1 MSALRFVLNYMKN
14 LKLKYLFTV
23 LCVILAAGFS
33 FMTPLIIR
41 FTVDSVIGGAPAELP
56 FGLGALLTNSSI
68 MPMVHKNIWLAGLA
82 IVLISAIA
90 HCFTFLRGKLS
101 AEVSE
106 EFARRLKNNLYDHIQ
121 KLPYSWHSKVQ
132 TGDIIQR
139 CTSDVETIRRFL
151 GSQLV
156 QLGRGI
162 FMIVLLVPIM
172 LSMDA
177 RMTLVSM
184 VVVPIIFIYAY
195 VFFRQVKHRFL
206 AADEAEGYLTTVLEE
221 SMSGIRIVRAFAR
234 EDYEISRFEAA
245 ANDYRDKCRRLITV
259 LAYYWSSSDALCLI
273 QIASV
278 FIFGIGWTIKG
289 EISLGT
295 LLAFSTY
302 VGMLL
307 WPIREMGRILT
318 DLGRA
323 LVSVGRLQEVL
334 DTPVESLDTGL
345 HLPAGTRLKGQ
356 IEFQNLSFA
365 YDPEH
370 PILQNINL
378 RINPGETIAILGATG
393 SGKSTLTNLIPRLF
407 DDYQGKILVD
417 GIDLSGIN
425 RQDLRRQIGIVLQ
438 EPFLYSRSIAENIGI
453 ALPELDRAKVEK
465 AAREAALHDSISE
478 LDEAYD
484 TVIGERGITLSGG
497 QRQRCAMAR
506 ALILDPAI
514 LIFDDALSAVDS
526 ETEQII
532 QRNLLSR
539 KGRATT
545 IIITHRLT
553 GVALADRIVV
563 LEHGKIAQMG
573 THDELI
579 AQDGAY
585 QRIWSIQH
593 QLELEA
599 S

>member
-23 LCVILAAGFS
+23 FCVILAAGFS

-365 YDPEH
+365 YEPEH

>member
-1 MSALRFVLNYMKN
+1 MTAIRFVLYYMKQ
-14 LKLKYLFTV
+14 LKLKYLCTILF
-23 LCVILAAGFS
+23 VILAAGFS
-33 FMTPLIIR
+33 FLSPLIIR
-41 FTVDSVIGGAPAELP
+41 FTVDSVIGSAPAELP
-56 FGLGALLTNSSI
+56 FGIAVIPETGSFIPFIKA
-68 MPMVHKNIWLAGLA
+68 NIWLAGLG
-82 IVLISAIA
+82 IVLVSLIA
-90 HCFTFLRGKLS
+90 HGFTFLRGKFS

-106 EFARRLKNNLYDHIQ
+106 EFARRLKNALYDHIQ

-139 CTSDVETIRRFL
+139 CTSDVETIRRFMGL
-151 GSQLV
+151 QFV
-156 QLGRGI
+156 QLGRGV
-162 FMIVLLVPIM
+162 FMVLLLVPIM
-172 LSMDA
+172 LSMDT

-184 VVVPIIFIYAY
+184 LVVPFIFIYAY
-195 VFFRQVKHRFL
+195 VFFRQMRRRFQ

-221 SMSGIRIVRAFAR
+221 SISGIRVVRAFAR

-245 ANDYRDKCRRLITV
+245 ADDYREKCRKLITI

-273 QIASV
+273 QIAGV
-278 FIFGIGWTIKG
+278 FIFGIGWTISG

-318 DLGRA
+318 DMGRA
-323 LVSVGRLQEVL
+323 LVSIGRLQEVMQS
-334 DTPVESLDTGL
+334 PVEDLVSGIRI
-345 HLPAGTRLKGQ
+345 PQASRLKGE
-356 IEFQNLSFA
+356 IEFQKLSFA
-365 YDPEH
+365 YDEAH
-370 PILQNINL
+370 PILQDINL
-378 RINPGETIAILGATG
+378 KISSGETVVILGATG

-407 DDYQGKILVD
+407 DEYQGKILID
-417 GIDLSGIN
+417 GMDISTYN
-425 RQDLRRQIGIVLQ
+425 RKDLRAQIGIVLQ
-438 EPFLYSRSIAENIGI
+438 EPFLYSRSITENIGM
-453 ALPELDRAKVEK
+453 ALKDVDPARIEK
-465 AAREAALHDSISE
+465 ASREAALHDSISE
-478 LDEAYD
+478 FEHGYE

-506 ALILDPAI
+506 ALVMDPAI

-532 QRNLLSR
+532 QNNLLSR
-539 KGRATT
+539 KGRSTT

-563 LEHGKIAQMG
+563 LEHGRIAQMG
-573 THDELI
+573 THKELI
-579 AQDGAY
+579 AQDGVY
-585 QRIWSIQH
+585 QRIWKIQH
-593 QLELEA
+593 MLELEA

>member
-1 MSALRFVLNYMKN
+1 MKH
-14 LKLKYLFTV
+14 LKLKYLFTIF
-23 LCVILAAGFS
+23 CVILAAAFS
-33 FMTPLIIR
+33 FLSPLIIR
-41 FTVDSVIGGAPAELP
+41 FTVDSVIGSAPAELP
-56 FGLGALLTNSSI
+56 FGIATLTAEGSFI
-68 MPMVHKNIWLAGLA
+68 PFVKANIWLAGLG
-82 IVLISAIA
+82 IVLVSLIA
-90 HCFTFLRGKLS
+90 HGLTFLRGKLS

-106 EFARRLKNNLYDHIQ
+106 EFARRLKNTLYDHIQ

-151 GSQLV
+151 ALQFV
-156 QLGRGI
+156 QLGRGV
-162 FMIVLLVPIM
+162 FMILLLVPIM
-172 LSMDA
+172 LSMDL

-195 VFFRQVKHRFL
+195 VFFRQVRRRFQ

-221 SMSGIRIVRAFAR
+221 SISGIRVVRAFAR
-234 EDYEISRFEAA
+234 EDYEILRFETA
-245 ANDYRDKCRRLITV
+245 ANDYREKCRRLITI

-273 QIASV
+273 QIAAV
-278 FIFGIGWTIKG
+278 FIFGVGWTISG

-318 DLGRA
+318 DMGRA
-323 LVSVGRLQEVL
+323 LVSIGRLQDVM
-334 DTPVESLDTGL
+334 DTPVEDLESGI
-345 HLPAGTRLKGQ
+345 HIPAQSRLKGE
-356 IEFQNLSFA
+356 IEFEKLHFA
-365 YDPEH
+365 YDPAH
-370 PILQNINL
+370 PILQDINL
-378 RINPGETIAILGATG
+378 KIATGETVVILGATG
-393 SGKSTLTNLIPRLF
+393 AGKSTLTNLIPRLF
-407 DDYQGKILVD
+407 DDYQGRILID
-417 GIDLSGIN
+417 GADISSYN
-425 RQDLRRQIGIVLQ
+425 RRDLRSQIGIVLQ
-438 EPFLYSRSIAENIGI
+438 EPFLYSRSITANIGM
-453 ALPELDRAKVEK
+453 ALKDVDLSLVEK
-465 AAREAALHDSISE
+465 ASREAALHDSIAE
-478 LDEAYD
+478 FEHGYE

-506 ALILDPAI
+506 ALVKDPAI

-532 QRNLLSR
+532 QANLQSR

-563 LEHGKIAQMG
+563 LEHGRIVQMG
-573 THDELI
+573 THKELM
-579 AQDGAY
+579 AQEGAY
-585 QRIWSIQH
+585 QRIWKIQH
-593 QLELEA
+593 MLELEA